1 MAANRLAKHTVPV
14 PSHSSAVGM
23 RNRIRAAPIRNS
35 PPFSLIG
42 FHARS
47 IIIVKIFIK
56 INSKYFYCAI
66 IWAILTKGGGLWII
80 SDASGTCGRTGT
92 RRSGR
97 SPRCWARLKLCMRGM
112 SGEPTSCHT
121 ASDYPVP
128 VLPRQR
134 GLHPGTG
141 RGKTEQIGSA
151 PETNCLRGVY
161 HQPPER
167 ETGSTRRDTVWV
179 NWALSVLE
187 MK

>member
-1 MAANRLAKHTVPV
+1 MDYIR
-14 PSHSSAVGM
+14 
-23 RNRIRAAPIRNS
+23 RIRDLREDRDKTQWEIAQV
-35 PPFSLIG
+35 L
-42 FHARS
+42 
-47 IIIVKIFIK
+47 
-56 INSKYFYCAI
+56 
-66 IWAILTKGGGLWII
+66 
-80 SDASGTCGRTGT
+80 GTSQT
-92 RRSGR
+92 
-97 SPRCWARLKLCMRGM
+97 M
-112 SGEPTSCHT
+112 
-121 ASDYPVP
+121 YVP